1 MSKQTAS
8 NIHKMTVPKFM
19 ARKRHLNPEN
29 KQPLV
34 CLTAYSKPMAQL
46 IDPHVD
52 MILVGDSLGMVLYGF
67 ETTLPVTLDMMIQHG
82 AAVKRGAS
90 TALIVIDL
98 PFGTYQMSP
107 EQAYTNAARVMV
119 ETGCSAVKI
128 EGGMEMAETVKFL
141 TQRGIPVLCHIGLM
155 PQSLESAGGYRA
167 HGREAIEAAKLLN
180 EAKALEDA
188 GAFAIVLE
196 GIVEAVAAKITAE
209 ISIPTIGIGAS
220 PACDGQILVSDDV
233 LGIFQDFTPKFV
245 KQYAQMGAEISKA
258 IENYASDVRD
268 NKFPE
273 SQHCFGIKKAI

>member
-8 NIHKMTVPKFM
+8 NIQKMTVPKFS

-67 ETTLPVTLDMMIQHG
+67 DTTLPVTLEMMIQHG

-90 TALIVIDL
+90 QALIVVDM
-98 PFGTYQMSP
+98 PFGTYQASP

-119 ETGCSAVKI
+119 ETGCSAIKI
-128 EGGMEMAETVKFL
+128 EGGLEMVDTVKFL
-141 TQRGIPVLCHIGLM
+141 TERGISVMAHIGLM
-155 PQSLESAGGYRA
+155 PQTLEAAGGYRA
-167 HGREAIEAAKLLN
+167 HGKEAVEATRLLT
-180 EAKALEDA
+180 EAKAFEAA
-188 GAFAIVLE
+188 GAFALLLE
-196 GIVEAVAAKITAE
+196 GIVEPVAAKITAE

-220 PACDGQILVSDDV
+220 PACDGQILVGDDV

-245 KQYAQMGAEISKA
+245 KQYAQMGEVISDA
-258 IENYASDVRD
+258 VAQYARDVR
-268 NKFPE
+268 NNSFPE
-273 SQHCFGIKKAI
+273 NQHCFGIKKAV